1 MATVLIVEDDESM
14 RMLLT
19 IQLEKRYRVQSA
31 ADGMEALKLMEE
43 GAADLIVADI
53 MMPRMNGYELIR
65 ELRSMGY
72 TTPVILATAKQ
83 EFDDKRDG
91 FAAGADDYM
100 TKPINFDEL
109 IWRIDAL
116 LRRSKI
122 AADREISIGEFR
134 MDAASYE
141 VFYCGEPI
149 ELTKKEF
156 ELTYKILSYP
166 NRLFSKDK
174 LMQDIWGYD
183 SPSDDTTVRTH
194 INRLRNKFEGIREF
208 EIVTAR
214 GLGYKAVIKEKK

>member
-1 MATVLIVEDDESM
+1 
-14 RMLLT
+14 
-19 IQLEKRYRVQSA
+19 
-31 ADGMEALKLMEE
+31 
-43 GAADLIVADI
+43 
-53 MMPRMNGYELIR
+53 
-65 ELRSMGY
+65 
-72 TTPVILATAKQ
+72 
-83 EFDDKRDG
+83 
-91 FAAGADDYM
+91 
-100 TKPINFDEL
+100 
-109 IWRIDAL
+109 
-116 LRRSKI
+116 
-122 AADREISIGEFR
+122 

-156 ELTYKILSYP
+156 ELTYKLLSYP